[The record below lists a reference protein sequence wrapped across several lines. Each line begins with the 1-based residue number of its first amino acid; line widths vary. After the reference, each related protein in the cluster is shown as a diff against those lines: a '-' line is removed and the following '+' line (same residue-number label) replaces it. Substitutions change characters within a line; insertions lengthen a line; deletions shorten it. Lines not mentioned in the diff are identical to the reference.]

1 MNVTKKVLIGFVAL
15 FAIFAFVGC
24 GETTTGGTTN
34 TTEENVTIEFWHNY
48 SASDGQVAVLDT
60 LISEFEAANPNITV
74 DPVYME
80 WSALKSNVVS
90 GATTGTL
97 PDVMR
102 GDIAFVPQ
110 FQSLNVLVELSQYD
124 DYATIADTVLDSA
137 NSTNLMDGKY
147 YGLAANTNTKILFYN
162 ETLLN
167 DAGVDVPETMAELWT
182 AVADVSGDG
191 VIGMVE
197 PWTGIWNMGPYIWS
211 NGGQVLADDYSRATG
226 YLNSSLNVATIQ
238 ELVDLYNAGDLA
250 APSVDPGATGDTD
263 GWAQGLYAFELDG
276 PWRAASNNDAGIQY
290 DAVPLPEGTAG
301 SHSVLGGEDFMVFKS
316 SNTAEQDAAWEF
328 VKFMASEHA
337 QVEMAKVGQMPVNL
351 AALENA
357 EAIQAMP
364 LLPVFKEALLTA
376 KSRPVTPLWG
386 DMENIIATKVAEAFL
401 GDKTVQQALDEAAAA
416 IDDLIDGQ

>member
-1 MNVTKKVLIGFVAL
+1 MNLTKKLLLTFV
-15 FAIFAFVGC
+15 AIFAVFAFIGC
-24 GETTTGGTTN
+24 NDEK
-34 TTEENVTIEFWHNY
+34 EEVTIEFWHNY
-48 SASDGQVAVLDT
+48 SAGAGQVAVLNT
-60 LISEFEAANPNITV
+60 LIDEFEAANPNITV
-74 DPVYME
+74 NEEYME

-124 DYATIADTVLDSA
+124 DYDTVAATVLDSA

-162 ETLLN
+162 ETLL
-167 DAGVDVPETMAELWT
+167 DEAEIDVPQSLSELWT
-182 AVADVSGDG
+182 AVSEITDEDT
-191 VIGMVE
+191 IGFVE
-197 PWTGIWNMGPYIWS
+197 PWTGVWNVGPYIWS
-211 NGGQVLADDYSRATG
+211 NGGQVLADDYSTATG
-226 YLNSSLNVATIQ
+226 YLNSASNVAVIQ
-238 ELVDLYNAGDLA
+238 QLVDLYNAGA
-250 APSVDPGATGDTD
+250 IGAPSVDPGATGDTD
-263 GWAQGLYAFELDG
+263 GWAQNLYAFQLDG
-276 PWRAASNNDAGIQY
+276 PWRASSCDDAGVNY
-290 DAVPLPEGTAG
+290 DAVILPDGTSG

-316 SNTAEQDAAWEF
+316 SETKEQDAAWEF

-351 AALENA
+351 AALDNA
-357 EAIQAMP
+357 EAIAAMP

-401 GDKTVQQALDEAAAA
+401 GDKSVQTALDEAASE
-416 IDDLIDGQ
+416 IDALIAGN